1 MFASRQNHA
10 CDCYLTRREEGDSC
24 LYKIKNNV
32 SCEGWLGA
40 LEIRNAASSAD
51 AGFKRTLKRNVN
63 FIVRKHLKR
72 SDGKLTGIYD
82 VSRLFYR
89 PLSVWAEVNVD
100 VDKPLSLLRPSAS
113 FLRRSE
119 DVKMLKSGALFTE
132 RGRCWE

>member
-1 MFASRQNHA
+1 M
-10 CDCYLTRREEGDSC
+10 
-24 LYKIKNNV
+24 

-63 FIVRKHLKR
+63 FIVRKHLKI

-119 DVKMLKSGALFTE
+119 DVKMLKSGGALFTE